1 MQFIDKSD
9 SQILSTEYKQ
19 WVDGLEKG
27 NNVHPENSKYRPDV
41 VMNLLYC
48 QKGVCAYTEM
58 RLCASEL
65 VSKSKWKNGR
75 YKEPPPDKF
84 GSLEHFDPRLKI
96 ERFWKWENLFMV
108 HSDINTKKGR
118 RDVDDILKPDS
129 PGYDP
134 FKLLEYNINTHFFSP
149 NRRIKDKAE
158 KDRIEQMIK
167 VLQLNHGSVRY
178 ERKSF
183 FKNLVL
189 HHKLQRPFTPD
200 RFFTAHK
207 MAKEKILKRAG
218 KKRPVI

>member
-134 FKLLEYNINTHFFSP
+134 SNYWSTTLTLISFLPIAGLKI
-149 NRRIKDKAE
+149 RR
-158 KDRIEQMIK
+158 
-167 VLQLNHGSVRY
+167 
-178 ERKSF
+178 
-183 FKNLVL
+183 
-189 HHKLQRPFTPD
+189 
-200 RFFTAHK
+200 
-207 MAKEKILKRAG
+207 KRTESS
-218 KKRPVI
+218 K